1 MKTIEGSQTGVF
13 IGLMTE
19 DYSNIVGRD
28 LQNVPTYF
36 ASGTARSI
44 VSNRLSY
51 VFGLRG
57 PSMTIDTACSSSLV
71 ALHLAVQSLRS
82 GESCCALV
90 GGSNLLLSP
99 EQYIAGTKL
108 KLFSPSGRCRM
119 WDKNASGYGRGE
131 GVAVMVLKTLSQ
143 ALHDGDPVECLIRE
157 TGVNQDGKTKGIT
170 MPSADAQTELIRKTY
185 ARAGLDLSQSS
196 HRPHYFEAHGTG

>member
-1 MKTIEGSQTGVF
+1 MKTIAGSQTGVF

-82 GESCCALV
+82 GESSCALV

-108 KLFSPSGRCRM
+108 KLFSASGRCRM

-131 GVAVMVLKTLSQ
+131 GVAIMVLKTLSQ
-143 ALHDGDPVECLIRE
+143 ALRDGDPVECLVRE

-185 ARAGLDLSQSS
+185 TRAGLDLSQSS